1 MRTRVRTIGSIILFA
16 CSVALSSEG
25 KAAAT
30 EQGIFGGSFADALWT
45 VIAFTV
51 LMLVLG
57 KFAWKPVINGL
68 KARESHIQQ
77 QIEAAGA
84 ARKKA
89 EKLLDDYKQQGL
101 EIVQKATDHAQRLEQ
116 ELMGKTRQEV
126 LALERKARA
135 DIEYAR
141 VAASQR
147 LWQEASDMLLNLSG
161 EILGRV
167 ITHEDNRRLIY
178 EAINKLGEE
187 RTNTNERQ

>member
-1 MRTRVRTIGSIILFA
+1 VLTIGSIVLLA

-25 KAAAT
+25 EAPAT

-45 VIAFTV
+45 VLAFVV
-51 LMLVLG
+51 LMLILG
-57 KFAWKPVINGL
+57 KFAWKPMINGL

-77 QIEAAGA
+77 QIEAAAA

-89 EKLLDDYKQQGL
+89 EKLFDDYKQQGL

-116 ELMGKTRQEV
+116 ELMDKTRREV
-126 LALERKARA
+126 LSLERKARA

-141 VAASQR
+141 VAASQQ

-187 RTNTNERQ
+187 QTNANERQ